1 MNKQIFYAAIFAAG
15 LSVNAMSAECQPEG
29 AYDQFA
35 FQPPPDFVELRARK
49 AHNGVTYTFREDK
62 LENEAAGVIQLVF
75 NYTQDDFSLLKPEH
89 REEVKEL
96 YINRYITGIESRR
109 ADFKKSPVS
118 TETFGNGQYK
128 KISWSGKAGN
138 EMMKG
143 VMYVTVINNVVTVV
157 NLQMPTPGE
166 EALEKSIYS
175 CLGTLK
181 LTLDE

>member
-1 MNKQIFYAAIFAAG
+1 MITTNVIA
-15 LSVNAMSAECQPEG
+15 AECQPEG

-35 FQPPPDFVELRARK
+35 FQPPPEFVELRARK

-62 LENEAAGVIQLVF
+62 LETEAAAIIQFSF
-75 NYTQDDFSLLKPEH
+75 NYTKDDYSLVKPEH

-96 YINRYITGIESRR
+96 YINRYIAGIENRR
-109 ADFKKSPVS
+109 TDFKKSAVTS
-118 TETFGNGQYK
+118 AYK
-128 KISWSGKAGN
+128 KIDWSGKSGQ
-138 EMMKG
+138 ETMKG

-157 NLQMPTPGE
+157 NLQIPTPNE
-166 EALEKSIYS
+166 EAVEKSIYG